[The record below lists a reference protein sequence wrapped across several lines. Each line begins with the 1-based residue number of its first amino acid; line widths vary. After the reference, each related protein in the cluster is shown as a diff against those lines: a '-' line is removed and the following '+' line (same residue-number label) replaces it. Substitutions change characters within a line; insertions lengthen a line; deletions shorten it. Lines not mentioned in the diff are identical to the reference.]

1 MQIVCGTRRYTV
13 WVCLNNMQS
22 LCLARL
28 VLLLIFFVSVT
39 SLKFSCLL
47 PGVMSSVA
55 VGNRTAKGEEN
66 NNMLTVSHKSCEG
79 LGVLN
84 EELVRSSTLYSKD

>member
-1 MQIVCGTRRYTV
+1 MQIVCGTRIYTV

-28 VLLLIFFVSVT
+28 ALLFIFFASVT
-39 SLKFSCLL
+39 SLEFSCLL

-55 VGNRTAKGEEN
+55 AKGEEN

-84 EELVRSSTLYSKD
+84 KELVSSSTLYTKD